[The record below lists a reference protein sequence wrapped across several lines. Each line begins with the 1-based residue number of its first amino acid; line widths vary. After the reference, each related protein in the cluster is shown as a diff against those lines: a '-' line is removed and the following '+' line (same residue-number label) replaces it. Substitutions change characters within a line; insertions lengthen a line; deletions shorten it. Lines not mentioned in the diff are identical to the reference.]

1 MLLTES
7 ATITHAII
15 PPDARKNFVSVRKM
29 TAYKLGLG
37 VIVASIQVP
46 VWTCMIARLI
56 SPHSIVH
63 IVLVRIQTQAIQSRS
78 HA

>member
-15 PPDARKNFVSVRKM
+15 PPDARKKFVSVRKM

-37 VIVASIQVP
+37 VIVASIQ

>member
-37 VIVASIQVP
+37 VIVASIQV
-46 VWTCMIARLI
+46 WTCMIARLI